1 MDAGR
6 KNRTPVLEK
15 RTLQLRAIA
24 AARGL
29 EFSCKCSC
37 QTQLWCGEGLLIPAY
52 VMDCITGEKSWPQL
66 FVNGLQK
73 ELLPLLYR
81 AIRISALCSRERCY
95 LYKAVNKP
103 DFCLKWGIICFCQD
117 YLLGLP
123 WWLRWLRV
131 CLQFRRPRFD
141 PWVWKIPWRR
151 KWLPTPVFLPGKSQ
165 GQRSLEG
172 YSLWGHKEW
181 DMTWWLDNSKWLKKK

>member
-141 PWVWKIPWRR
+141 PWVWKIPWKR
-151 KWLPTPVFLPGKSQ
+151 KWQPIPGFLPGKFH
-165 GQRSLEG
+165 GWRSLV
-172 YSLWGHKEW
+172 SSSPWGWKES
-181 DMTWWLDNSKWLKKK
+181 DTTE

>member
-141 PWVWKIPWRR
+141 PWVWKMPWR
-151 KWLPTPVFLPGKSQ
+151 G
-165 GQRSLEG
+165 
-172 YSLWGHKEW
+172 
-181 DMTWWLDNSKWLKKK
+181 NSSPLQ